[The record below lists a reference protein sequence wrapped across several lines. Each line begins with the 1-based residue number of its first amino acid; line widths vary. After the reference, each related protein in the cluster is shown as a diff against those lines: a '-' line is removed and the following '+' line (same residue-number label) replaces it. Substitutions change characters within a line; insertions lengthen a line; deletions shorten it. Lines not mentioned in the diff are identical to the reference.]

1 MPRAFRVVFVALLAV
16 LALRAPPALADIVM
30 PEPAPPVEPA
40 PAPSPA
46 PAPAPA
52 PSPAPAPA
60 PAPEAPA
67 AAAPESSWG
76 CAHPIGPTSALS
88 LLLGGLLVVG
98 LRRRG

>member
-1 MPRAFRVVFVALLAV
+1 MPRAFRFVFVALLAV

-46 PAPAPA
+46 PAPAP
-52 PSPAPAPA
+52 SPAPAPA

-76 CAHPIGPTSALS
+76 CAQAIGPTSALS